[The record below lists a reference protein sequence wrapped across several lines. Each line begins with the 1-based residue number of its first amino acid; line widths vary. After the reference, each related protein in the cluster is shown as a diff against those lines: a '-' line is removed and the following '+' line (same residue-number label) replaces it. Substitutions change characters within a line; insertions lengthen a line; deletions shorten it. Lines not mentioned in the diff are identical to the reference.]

1 MRKIEILHRLKA
13 AQNDNSY
20 GFLAWQLT
28 F

>member
-20 GFLAWQLT
+20 GFLAWQLA